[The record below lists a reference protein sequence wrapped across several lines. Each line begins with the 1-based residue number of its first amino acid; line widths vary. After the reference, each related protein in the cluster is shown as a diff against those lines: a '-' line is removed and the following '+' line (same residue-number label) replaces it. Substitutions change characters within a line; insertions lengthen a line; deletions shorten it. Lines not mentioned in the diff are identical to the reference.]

1 MSDADDPRREKDR
14 RDDDM
19 RDLVDSARSLQP
31 RLRSAIRGDAETTAA
46 YRGERHKFRSPL
58 DAALQAL
65 RLCVVADA
73 FAAQVLYRVRSS
85 LRRRGVPL
93 LPHLLHRLS
102 MMVAGVCIGDP
113 VVIEP
118 GLYLAHGNV
127 VIDGIVRIER
137 GAVIFPFVTIG
148 LSPPVLLG
156 PRIDANVHIGTGA
169 KVLGDVHLGRGAQV
183 GANSVVLDDVPAGRT
198 AVGAPARTV

>member
-1 MSDADDPRREKDR
+1 MSDDGS
-14 RDDDM
+14 DM
-19 RDLVDSARSLQP
+19 RELVASARSMQP
-31 RLRSAIRGDAETTAA
+31 RLRSAIRGDAEMTCA
-46 YRGERHKFRSPL
+46 YRGERHRFRSPL
-58 DAALQAL
+58 DAAVQVV

-73 FAAQVLYRVRSS
+73 FAAQVFYRLRCS
-85 LRRRGVPL
+85 LRRRRVPL

-102 MMVAGVCIGDP
+102 MMTAGVCIGDP

-148 LSPPVLLG
+148 LAPPALLG
-156 PRIDANVHIGTGA
+156 PRIDANVHVGTGA
-169 KVLGDVHLGRGAQV
+169 KVLGDVHLGAGAKV
-183 GANSVVLDDVPAGRT
+183 GANAVVLDDVPAGRT
-198 AVGAPARTV
+198 AVGAPARPIEPRP